1 MLLHH
6 FEAWTK
12 VIFVNWQNEKIQK
25 LKKREKRKGEL
36 LSSKKICG
44 NSGDKIFFF
53 ETIPADYE
61 VDSIELYVVKFV
73 SYLQ

>member
-12 VIFVNWQNEKIQK
+12 VIFVNWQNEKIKK

-36 LSSKKICG
+36 LSSKK
-44 NSGDKIFFF
+44 NLWKLRRQNIFFRNN
-53 ETIPADYE
+53 
-61 VDSIELYVVKFV
+61 SC
-73 SYLQ
+73 

>member
-6 FEAWTK
+6 LEAWTK
-12 VIFVNWQNEKIQK
+12 VIFVNRQNKKIKK
-25 LKKREKRKGEL
+25 LKKEKKE
-36 LSSKKICG
+36 KG
-44 NSGDKIFFF
+44 NSVDKIFFF
-53 ETIPADYE
+53 EAIPADYE